1 MLSSSSSSGGD
12 SATAL
17 SATYL
22 VPSLL
27 PICADTGLSNRNQ
40 WSNNT
45 FFFFFVISGTFV
57 NSKVMSWGEMEMS
70 GFLPSSLFQRLIC
83 KAVNWSQL
91 TTVEKSSSSEF
102 SLLEV
107 YKDVAVLRYGS
118 QKFQLTNL
126 VDKNC
131 IRVDVEGLDPNPIYQ
146 RLREQLEVLIEECM
160 HSLRFVTTLLISTAL
175 DEVKLNPVVPSS
187 PAPSNKS
194 PRAGTNA
201 SPGPTNNSS
210 SSDNSNSNSSSS
222 SSIRSSSSISSRS
235 VSIEEI
241 LILRVERGSDHFI
254 TIKAVIDL

>member
-1 MLSSSSSSGGD
+1 
-12 SATAL
+12 
-17 SATYL
+17 
-22 VPSLL
+22 
-27 PICADTGLSNRNQ
+27 
-40 WSNNT
+40 
-45 FFFFFVISGTFV
+45 
-57 NSKVMSWGEMEMS
+57 MS

-146 RLREQLEVLIEECM
+146 RLRKQLEVLIEECM

-187 PAPSNKS
+187 PAPSNNS

-210 SSDNSNSNSSSS
+210 SSDNSNSNSNSSNNNNNSSS
-222 SSIRSSSSISSRS
+222 KKRRSSDECHIILAEAIKTFTTPGYVVESIDKRLLISENILKAQHRLIPDSADRRSSLFLSHR
-235 VSIEEI
+235 
-241 LILRVERGSDHFI
+241 L
-254 TIKAVIDL
+254 